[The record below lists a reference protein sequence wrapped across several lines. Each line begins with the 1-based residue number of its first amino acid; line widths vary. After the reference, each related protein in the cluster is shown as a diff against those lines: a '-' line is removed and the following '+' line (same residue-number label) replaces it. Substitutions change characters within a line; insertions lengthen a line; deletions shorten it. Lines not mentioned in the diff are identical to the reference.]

1 MYTAHRN
8 LHPERKKTEGNPCP
22 DSIVYSFKNGNRF
35 RVVEV
40 INDNQWQ
47 PIKISVQLAVS
58 KDAKI
63 HEDIPIDDFW
73 KYFTTREYNLENNN

>member
-40 INDNQWQ
+40 TNDNQCQ

-58 KDAKI
+58 KDATI
-63 HEDIPIDDFW
+63 HELELEDFW
-73 KYFTTREYNLENNN
+73 KYFTTRSYNLK

>member
-8 LHPERKKTEGNPCP
+8 LHPVRKKTEGNPCT
-22 DSIVYSFKNGNRF
+22 DSIVYAFKNGNRF

-40 INDNQWQ
+40 TNDNQWQ

-58 KDAKI
+58 KDATI
-63 HEDIPIDDFW
+63 HELDLEDFW
-73 KYFTTREYNLENNN
+73 KYFTTRDYNL

>member
-8 LHPERKKTEGNPCP
+8 LHPDRKKTEGNPSP
-22 DSIVYSFKNGNRF
+22 DSIVYAFKNGNRF

-40 INDNQWQ
+40 TNDNQCQ

-58 KDAKI
+58 KDATI
-63 HEDIPIDDFW
+63 HELELEDFW
-73 KYFTTREYNLENNN
+73 KYFTTRDYNLPK

>member
-40 INDNQWQ
+40 TNDNQWQ

-58 KDAKI
+58 KDATI
-63 HEDIPIDDFW
+63 HELELEDFW
-73 KYFTTREYNLENNN
+73 KYFTTRDYNLK

>member
-8 LHPERKKTEGNPCP
+8 LHPDRKKTEGNPCP

-40 INDNQWQ
+40 TNDNQCQ

-58 KDAKI
+58 KDATI
-63 HEDIPIDDFW
+63 HELDLEDFW